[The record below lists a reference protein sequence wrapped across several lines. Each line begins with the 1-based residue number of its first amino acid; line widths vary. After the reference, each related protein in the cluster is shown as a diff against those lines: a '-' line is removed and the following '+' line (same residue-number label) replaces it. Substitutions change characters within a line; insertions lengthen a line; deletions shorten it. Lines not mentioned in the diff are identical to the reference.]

1 MLDAGLPLNVGCD
14 FYFCYCVKLLGDC
27 HDVTDAFSE
36 VAELNPDVLEESIYG
51 KSTYDD
57 YHFWVHSI

>member
-1 MLDAGLPLNVGCD
+1 MVVDDLCFGDIVEVLLNG
-14 FYFCYCVKLLGDC
+14 